1 MYEKISLLLK
11 DYGLTSSE
19 ITVFLNLVEN
29 KELTAYK
36 IAKYTRIHRST
47 VYDILERLVEKGFVS
62 KKIIDETT
70 FYSTNKPSTIISHIK
85 DKENIIMSL
94 TPELKR
100 IKSVVKREIM
110 LLTGEKSQKEF
121 DFNLFES
128 FKSGEIKEIYII
140 GNSPPAH
147 FSSNLF
153 IESLLREGI
162 KINLFK
168 KVKYK
173 GIWDIKFKKS
183 RAVKLYEP
191 FGENRFIENLPGIV
205 TTAIYGDIVSFLY
218 KAETPE
224 VIQIKNN
231 LLAREIRGYFDKLW
245 AISSI

>member
-1 MYEKISLLLK
+1 M
-11 DYGLTSSE
+11 
-19 ITVFLNLVEN
+19 EN
-29 KELTAYK
+29 VLPLAESKAFVGFVVNAKE
-36 IAKYTRIHRST
+36 S
-47 VYDILERLVEKGFVS
+47 VYDVGLNVS
-62 KKIIDETT
+62 T
-70 FYSTNKPSTIISHIK
+70 SA
-85 DKENIIMSL
+85 L
-94 TPELKR
+94 T
-100 IKSVVKREIM
+100 
-110 LLTGEKSQKEF
+110 
-121 DFNLFES
+121 
-128 FKSGEIKEIYII
+128 
-140 GNSPPAH
+140 
-147 FSSNLF
+147 
-153 IESLLREGI
+153 
-162 KINLFK
+162 LFK